1 MHQVLGDLGGEGR
14 RRIQVARLAACCNYL
29 SKKVNKNAINVLKI
43 LFSKWCR
50 FQKVTWFS
58 DIGLYPLSP
67 SQINLSDL

>member
-14 RRIQVARLAACCNYL
+14 RRIRVARLAACCNYL

-50 FQKVTWFS
+50 YQKVTWFT